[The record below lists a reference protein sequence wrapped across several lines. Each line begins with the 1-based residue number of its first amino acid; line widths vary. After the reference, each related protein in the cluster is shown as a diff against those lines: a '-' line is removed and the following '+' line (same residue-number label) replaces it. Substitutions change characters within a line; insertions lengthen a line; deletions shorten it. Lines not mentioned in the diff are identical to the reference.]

1 MYGESN
7 VQDSIAWQN
16 VFEDAISISSFL
28 LQGQTTKI
36 IGYQAVFNNMSGL
49 GGREK
54 GRREGGEEEREERK
68 RGGEEERRR
77 GREEE
82 RRRGGEEER
91 RRRGGEEERR
101 EGRENAW
108 GGKGE
113 KKEI

>member
-54 GRREGGEEEREERK
+54 GRREGGEEER
-68 RGGEEERRR
+68 RR

-91 RRRGGEEERR
+91 RRGEEKRR
-101 EGRENAW
+101 GS
-108 GGKGE
+108 
-113 KKEI
+113 